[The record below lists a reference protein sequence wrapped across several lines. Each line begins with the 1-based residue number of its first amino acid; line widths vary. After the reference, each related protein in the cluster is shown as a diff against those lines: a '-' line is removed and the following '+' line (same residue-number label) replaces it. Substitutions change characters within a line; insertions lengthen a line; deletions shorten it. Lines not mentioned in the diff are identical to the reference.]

1 MLLLFFFVTHKKDHV
16 RNYRRYSLRLV
27 ALVPVE
33 RCKLVFGLI
42 ISFSMFFGLINVPHQ
57 IYLYAAYILKLLK
70 FFWFSF
76 LFFVWG
82 DLYQLCICFCC
93 SLVVVRNVKS
103 KTKLFIFFIWPQS
116 ESINAKIY
124 LKIYFY
130 INPKSQMLNGFH
142 CAPACFNSV
151 NAHQVLC
158 YSKNV
163 GLKFGCTKV
172 FIFNYFR
179 FDSLPIWRLFS
190 ELNEHQI
197 HLRRGDERSRKCET

>member
-1 MLLLFFFVTHKKDHV
+1 MYEITDGIQVC
-16 RNYRRYSLRLV
+16 SV

-42 ISFSMFFGLINVPHQ
+42 ISFSMFLGLINVPHQ
-57 IYLYAAYILKLLK
+57 INAAYILKLLK
-70 FFWFSF
+70 IFRSCFFFS
-76 LFFVWG
+76 WR
-82 DLYQLCICFCC
+82 DSYQLCICFCC
-93 SLVVVRNVKS
+93 SSVVVRNVES

-124 LKIYFY
+124 LKIHFN
-130 INPKSQMLNGFH
+130 INPKSQMLNVVCWNGFH

-163 GLKFGCTKV
+163 GLEFGFTKL
-172 FIFNYFR
+172 FILNYSY

-197 HLRRGDERSRKCET
+197 HLRRSDERSRKCET